1 MKCDGF
7 VIVLQSSCNGGL
19 KMVTDVRFQR
29 GAEKVSGHMYNMGL
43 LLKTIRERYEA
54 TSRTQWSLQAIAD
67 RIGISRAALSHIDLL
82 FDKHEAGEPLR
93 ITSLTETVRLYALAL
108 LYPVALDDEELAK
121 ANVMITKL
129 ARALAADKLPN
140 GKPATHESI
149 VAYAEALVA
158 ERMPY
163 ILALAVKERAGA
175 IDKTTIGEA
184 NDIIQRSNDTEAI
197 AALEKVRSA
206 IAASRTADPV
216 GLPQ

>member
-1 MKCDGF
+1 MTMEFQDGRT
-7 VIVLQSSCNGGL
+7 
-19 KMVTDVRFQR
+19 KVR
-29 GAEKVSGHMYNMGL
+29 GHMYNMGL
-43 LLKTIRERYEA
+43 LLKTMRERYEDV
-54 TSRTQWSLQAIAD
+54 SKTQWNMQAIAD
-67 RIGISRAALSHIDLL
+67 RIGLARASVSHIDLL
-82 FDKHEAGEPLR
+82 WDKHEAGEPLR
-93 ITSLTETVRLYALAL
+93 LTSLTETVRLYALAL

-129 ARALAADKLPN
+129 ARSLARDELPN
-140 GKPATHESI
+140 GKPATKESI
-149 VAYAEALVA
+149 IAYAEALVA

>member
-82 FDKHEAGEPLR
+82 WDKHEAGEPLR
-93 ITSLTETVRLYALAL
+93 LTSLTETVRLYALAL

-129 ARALAADKLPN
+129 ARDELPN
-140 GKPATHESI
+140 GKPATKESI
-149 VAYAEALVA
+149 IAYAEALVA

-163 ILALAVKERAGA
+163 IVALAVKERAGA
-175 IDKTTIGEA
+175 IDRTTIGEA
-184 NDIIQRSNDTEAI
+184 EELMQRSGDTEAA
-197 AALEKVRSA
+197 AALEVIRAA
-206 IAASRTADPV
+206 IAANRTAALVEHPTV
-216 GLPQ
+216 